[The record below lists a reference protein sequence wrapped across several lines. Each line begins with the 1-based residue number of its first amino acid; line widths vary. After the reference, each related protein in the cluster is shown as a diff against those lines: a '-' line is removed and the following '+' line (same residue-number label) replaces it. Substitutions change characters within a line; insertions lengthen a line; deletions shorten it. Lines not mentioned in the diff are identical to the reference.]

1 MVKEKKDT
9 KELLNE
15 LEQEMVRVEKEK
27 VDLRNDKERIAYL
40 EHLCENIKEA
50 KKQCEDIKFEYGQVT
65 SYLKDIQLIDRAPKE
80 EQEKLLAA
88 AKQIV
93 ELTKERKKSQKQEY
107 KFTEA
112 QRRAM
117 DNYEDVVEDD
127 IKKLT
132 EYEEYQMKIK
142 QDLRQLS
149 GEKNLLFADKQDII
163 HRQGMLKVLG
173 KCLTAL
179 LIATFAMLA
188 VLMACF
194 KVNINVAFVVTV
206 FVTFV
211 FAAIILNEARKNRI
225 DMVITEKKG
234 NRAIFLLNRV
244 KIKYVNNVRTL
255 DYMYHKYQVRNAAEL
270 SFVRTQYIRAK
281 REWERQRES
290 SIRIHE
296 ANQVVLQELRKLEVK
311 DCDIWLG
318 QVEALVEP
326 KEMVE
331 VRHDLNVR
339 RQKLREQMDYN
350 TSIMEQCL
358 DEIDKIRSKKPDI
371 DYTLYL
377 CTDRNIMTTET
388 IEESVELA
396 IKGGVSVV
404 QLREKECSSREFYEM
419 AKAVKTITDAYEVPL
434 LINDRI
440 DIALAVGADGV
451 HLGQSDLPLDA
462 ARNLLGADKIVGA
475 TANTVELAQKA
486 WREGADYLG
495 VGDVFGT
502 TTKADTRHIT
512 LEELKE
518 IKESV
523 PIPIVAIGG
532 VNEDNIA
539 LLRETGVD
547 GAAVISAI
555 VGQKDITAAAE
566 ELISNFRGA

>member
-1 MVKEKKDT
+1 M
-9 KELLNE
+9 
-15 LEQEMVRVEKEK
+15 
-27 VDLRNDKERIAYL
+27 
-40 EHLCENIKEA
+40 
-50 KKQCEDIKFEYGQVT
+50 
-65 SYLKDIQLIDRAPKE
+65 
-80 EQEKLLAA
+80 
-88 AKQIV
+88 
-93 ELTKERKKSQKQEY
+93 
-107 KFTEA
+107 
-112 QRRAM
+112 
-117 DNYEDVVEDD
+117 
-127 IKKLT
+127 
-132 EYEEYQMKIK
+132 
-142 QDLRQLS
+142 
-149 GEKNLLFADKQDII
+149 
-163 HRQGMLKVLG
+163 
-173 KCLTAL
+173 
-179 LIATFAMLA
+179 
-188 VLMACF
+188 
-194 KVNINVAFVVTV
+194 
-206 FVTFV
+206 
-211 FAAIILNEARKNRI
+211 
-225 DMVITEKKG
+225 
-234 NRAIFLLNRV
+234 
-244 KIKYVNNVRTL
+244 
-255 DYMYHKYQVRNAAEL
+255 
-270 SFVRTQYIRAK
+270 
-281 REWERQRES
+281 
-290 SIRIHE
+290 
-296 ANQVVLQELRKLEVK
+296 
-311 DCDIWLG
+311 
-318 QVEALVEP
+318 
-326 KEMVE
+326 
-331 VRHDLNVR
+331 
-339 RQKLREQMDYN
+339 
-350 TSIMEQCL
+350 
-358 DEIDKIRSKKPDI
+358 KPDI

-404 QLREKECSSREFYEM
+404 QLREKEFYEM

-539 LLRETGVD
+539 LLRETDVD